1 MLRTK
6 LGRRMVAATLGLAC
20 ILGAATASQAR
31 VLVSGVR
38 VKCTYQNETGADEIF
53 MKFNGARL
61 NMGNF
66 TNGRDYTSPSTL
78 IVSSLPVNME
88 LWESDGDHLWDG
100 DDWWG
105 GQACQSF
112 GYCSGQSIQGGWQN
126 HYYDY
131 SATMSFIQ

>member
-38 VKCTYQNETGADEIF
+38 VTCRYQNETGADEIF
-53 MKFNGARL
+53 LKFNGARL

-66 TNGRDYTSPSTL
+66 WNGRDYTSPNTL
-78 IVSSLPVNME
+78 IVSSLPVNIE
-88 LWESDGDHLWDG
+88 IWESDGDHLWDR

-105 GQACQSF
+105 GTACWLFAS
-112 GYCSGQSIQGGWQN
+112 CSAESTDGGAQN
-126 HYYDY
+126 HSYTYG
-131 SATMSFIQ
+131 ATMSFIQ

>member
-31 VLVSGVR
+31 VLVSGAR
-38 VKCTYQNETGADEIF
+38 VHCTYQNETGADEIF
-53 MKFNGARL
+53 LKFNGVRL

-66 TNGRDYTSPSTL
+66 TNGKDYTSPSTL
-78 IVSSLPVNME
+78 IVSSLPVNIE
-88 LWESDGDHLWDG
+88 IWEDDGNHWYDG

-105 GQACQSF
+105 GTACQSF
-112 GYCSGQSIQGGWQN
+112 GFCHDESIDGGFQN
-126 HYYDY
+126 HSYSY
-131 SATMSFIQ
+131 SATLSFTQ